1 MSIID
6 DIIRREGSKYTN
18 HPADRGGPTKYGIT
32 LETLRRATNPYA
44 TANDVASLTE
54 QQARAIYA
62 DLYVKPFEWI
72 DDEPLRELLVDCAVQ
87 HGVGRAVKFL
97 QAALNVA
104 VDGVAGQKTKAAYD
118 DCRKIAVYRRV
129 LAERIKFYGDIITHD
144 PGQAVFA
151 AGWMRRVAEFL

>member
-1 MSIID
+1 MNIID

-32 LETLRRATNPYA
+32 LETLRRATNPHA

-62 DLYVKPFEWI
+62 DLYVRPFEWI
-72 DDEPLRELLVDCAVQ
+72 DDEPLRELMVDCAVQ

-97 QAALNVA
+97 QAAVGA
-104 VDGVAGQKTKAAYD
+104 TVDGVAGEKTQAAY
-118 DCRKIAVYRRV
+118 RFRPRVIVYRRV

-144 PGQAVFA
+144 PSQAVFA

>member
-18 HPADRGGPTKYGIT
+18 HPEDRGGPTKYGIT

-54 QQARAIYA
+54 QHARAIYA

-72 DDEPLRELLVDCAVQ
+72 DDEPLRELMVDCAVQ
-87 HGVGRAVKFL
+87 HGVNRAVKFL
-97 QAALNVA
+97 QAAVGA
-104 VDGVAGQKTKAAYD
+104 TVDGVVGEKTQAAY
-118 DCRKIAVYRRV
+118 RFRPRVIVYRRV

-144 PGQAVFA
+144 PSQAVFA
-151 AGWMRRVAEFL
+151 AGWMRRVAEFV